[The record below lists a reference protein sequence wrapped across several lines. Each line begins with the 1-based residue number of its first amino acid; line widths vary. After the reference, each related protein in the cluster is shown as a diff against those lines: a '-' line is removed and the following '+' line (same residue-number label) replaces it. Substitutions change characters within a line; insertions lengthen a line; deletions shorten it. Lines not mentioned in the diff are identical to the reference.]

1 MYYADLGSIPRLLN
15 MVFKEVLVMLV
26 VLVKHVHQLDV
37 LRQLLVLG
45 GEKREVLPNNPV
57 PVLLISEFPLGH
69 NIVG

>member
-1 MYYADLGSIPRLLN
+1 

-26 VLVKHVHQLDV
+26 VLNLVKHVHQLDV

-57 PVLLISEFPLGH
+57 SILLIPEFSLYQ

>member
-1 MYYADLGSIPRLLN
+1 
-15 MVFKEVLVMLV
+15 MLV

-57 PVLLISEFPLGH
+57 SVLLIPEFSLCQ

>member
-1 MYYADLGSIPRLLN
+1 

-26 VLVKHVHQLDV
+26 VLNLVKHVQQLDV

-57 PVLLISEFPLGH
+57 SILLIPEFSLCQ

>member
-1 MYYADLGSIPRLLN
+1 

-26 VLVKHVHQLDV
+26 VLSLVKHVQQLDV

-57 PVLLISEFPLGH
+57 SVLLVPEFSLCQ

>member
-1 MYYADLGSIPRLLN
+1 

-26 VLVKHVHQLDV
+26 VLNLVKHVQQLDV

-45 GEKREVLPNNPV
+45 GEKCEVLPNNPV
-57 PVLLISEFPLGH
+57 SVLLIPEFSFCQ

>member
-1 MYYADLGSIPRLLN
+1 

-26 VLVKHVHQLDV
+26 VLNLVKHVQQLDV

-57 PVLLISEFPLGH
+57 SVLLIPEFSLCQ

>member
-1 MYYADLGSIPRLLN
+1 

-26 VLVKHVHQLDV
+26 VLNLVKHVQQLDV

-57 PVLLISEFPLGH
+57 SVLLVPEFSLCQ